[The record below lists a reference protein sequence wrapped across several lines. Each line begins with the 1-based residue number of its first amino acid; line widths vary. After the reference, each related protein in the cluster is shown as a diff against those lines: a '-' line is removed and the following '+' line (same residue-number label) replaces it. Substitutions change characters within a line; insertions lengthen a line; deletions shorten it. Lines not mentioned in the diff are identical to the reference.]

1 MTAIDREG
9 RFSWHHVDGVRLRLD
24 LTKGQYQRI
33 AMLFGFLD
41 RLAADA
47 TESVNGIATVAQRR
61 CTRMVGFAVQRYR
74 VATLS
79 YNGADDAYRLGIAF
93 KHATLSDV

>member
-1 MTAIDREG
+1 
-9 RFSWHHVDGVRLRLD
+9 
-24 LTKGQYQRI
+24 
-33 AMLFGFLD
+33 MLFGFLD

-79 YNGADDAYRLGIAF
+79 DNRADDAYRLAIAF
-93 KHATLSDV
+93 KHATLFDV